1 MGISKNPRW
10 PPSSIK
16 FDNICKTIN
25 IFDRH
30 KEQKLF
36 LIKKYTFPEKFINIE
51 QIIKKVMSLRKMQK
65 VKKCAFSR
73 FSYFLRD
80 ITLLLIV

>member
-1 MGISKNPRW
+1 MENRILHHNPKFDRKTMIFEQVMGILKNPRW
-10 PPSSIK
+10 PPKNIK

-36 LIKKYTFPEKFINIE
+36 LIKKYTFPQNFINIE
-51 QIIKKVMSLRKMQK
+51 QIIKKLCPLEKC
-65 VKKCAFSR
+65 KK
-73 FSYFLRD
+73 
-80 ITLLLIV
+80 

>member
-36 LIKKYTFPEKFINIE
+36 LIKIYTFTQKFINIE
-51 QIIKKVMSLRKMQK
+51 QIIKKLCPLEKC
-65 VKKCAFSR
+65 KK
-73 FSYFLRD
+73 
-80 ITLLLIV
+80 